1 MIPCVKCGKVETLM
15 KAGFVRG
22 KQRYFCKDCDYYFTL
37 PTLSTKSVRRK
48 RHQTTIIDIAQELG
62 VSNSTVSRALHNHPD
77 INPDTRKAVLDKA
90 QELDYQPNQLAHSLV
105 KSRTNTVGIIVPEF
119 LTQFFPNVIVG
130 AQRML
135 RQADYNLMIM
145 QSGESYETEVANTRA
160 MLANR
165 VDGLLVSM
173 SHETNN
179 YDHFRTFEKRDIP
192 VVYFNRVIEGLGT
205 HKVVA
210 DDYQGA
216 FAAVE
221 HLIRNGYRRIAH
233 LGGPPNLLIS
243 QERLRGYREALKK
256 YELPELPEL
265 IIHGDFTAQKAA
277 IYARHLL
284 DLPEPPDAIFAVNDP
299 TAIEI
304 LTLAKAKGIRVPEE
318 LGIVGFSDDPIAV
331 YIGSGLTTV
340 KQPTTQIGEAAATM
354 ILGLMRGEEETIP
367 QRIMV
372 LEGELVIR
380 GSSVRNLAIS
390 PAPAASA
397 GNP

>member
-1 MIPCVKCGKVETLM
+1 M

-22 KQRYFCKDCDYYFTL
+22 KQRYYCKECDYYFTL
-37 PTLSTKSVRRK
+37 PSTNKKTERRK

-77 INPDTRKAVLDKA
+77 INAETRKAILDKA
-90 QELDYQPNQLAHSLV
+90 QELDYQLNQLAHSLV

-130 AQRML
+130 AQLVL
-135 RQADYNLMIM
+135 RQAGYNLMIM
-145 QSGESYETEVANTRA
+145 QSGESYETEVANTKA
-160 MLANR
+160 LLANR

-192 VVYFNRVIEGLGT
+192 MVYFNRVIEGLGT

-210 DDYQGA
+210 DDFQGA
-216 FAAVE
+216 FTVVE
-221 HLIRNGYRRIAH
+221 HLIQNGYRRIAH

-243 QERLRGYREALKK
+243 QERERGYREALKK
-256 YELPELPEL
+256 YNLPALPEL

-277 IYARHLL
+277 IYGKHLL
-284 DLPEPPDAIFAVNDP
+284 DLSEPPDAIFAVNDP

-304 LTLAKAKGIRVPEE
+304 LTLAKAKGVRVPEE
-318 LGIVGFSDDPIAV
+318 LGVVGFSDDPIALH
-331 YIGSGLTTV
+331 IGNGLTTV
-340 KQPTTQIGEAAATM
+340 KQPTAQIGEAAAAM
-354 ILGLMRGEEETIP
+354 ILGMMRGEEEAFMPKT
-367 QRIMV
+367 MV
-372 LEGELVIR
+372 LGAELVVR
-380 GSSVRNLAIS
+380 GSSVRK
-390 PAPAASA
+390 
-397 GNP
+397 

>member
-1 MIPCVKCGKVETLM
+1 M

-22 KQRYFCKDCDYYFTL
+22 KQRYCCKVCSYYFTM
-37 PTLSTKSVRRK
+37 PAANPKSERRR

-77 INPDTRKAVLDKA
+77 INPDTRKAILDKA

-105 KSRTNTVGIIVPEF
+105 KSRTNTVGIVVPEF

-130 AQRML
+130 AQRVL
-135 RQADYNLMIM
+135 RQAGYNLMIM
-145 QSGESYETEVANTRA
+145 QSGESYDNEVANTKA
-160 MLANR
+160 LLANR

-179 YDHFRTFEKRDIP
+179 YDHFLTFEKRYIP

-210 DDYQGA
+210 NDYQGA

-221 HLIRNGYRRIAH
+221 HLIENGYRRIAH

-243 QERLRGYREALKK
+243 QERERGYREALHK
-256 YELPELPEL
+256 YHLPALPEL

-318 LGIVGFSDDPIAV
+318 LGVVGFSDDPIAV
-331 YIGSGLTTV
+331 HIGSGLTTV
-340 KQPTTQIGEAAATM
+340 KQPTAQIGEAAAAM
-354 ILGLMRGEEETIP
+354 VLGMMRGEEEALSAKTV
-367 QRIMV
+367 V
-372 LEGELVIR
+372 LEAELIVR
-380 GSSVRNLAIS
+380 GSSVSGAIE
-390 PAPAASA
+390 PK
-397 GNP
+397 G

>member
-1 MIPCVKCGKVETLM
+1 MTTCVKCGKKETVM

-22 KQRYFCKDCDYYFTL
+22 KQRFLCKNCDYYFTL
-37 PTLSTKSVRRK
+37 PKPPEKNIRRK
-48 RHQTTIIDIAQELG
+48 RHQTTIIDIANELG

-77 INPDTRKAVLDKA
+77 INPDTKKAILDKA

-130 AQRML
+130 AQKVL
-135 RQADYNLMIM
+135 RLAGYNLVIM
-145 QSGESYETEVANTRA
+145 QSGESYDIEVANTKA
-160 MLANR
+160 LLANR

-179 YDHFRTFEKRDIP
+179 YDHFRNFEKREVP
-192 VVYFNRVIEGLGT
+192 VVYFNRVVEELGT

-210 DDYQGA
+210 NDYQGA

-221 HLIRNGYRRIAH
+221 HLIQNGYRRIAH

-243 QERLRGYREALKK
+243 QERLRGYRDALQK
-256 YELPELPEL
+256 YGLLVLPELV
-265 IIHGDFTAQKAA
+265 IHGDFTAQKAA
-277 IYARHLL
+277 IYAQYLL
-284 DLPEPPDAIFAVNDP
+284 DLAESPDAIFAVNDP

-304 LTLAKAKGIRVPEE
+304 LTLAKARELRVPQD
-318 LGIVGFSDDPIAV
+318 LGVVGFSDDPIAL

-340 KQPTTQIGEAAATM
+340 KQPTARMGEAAAAM
-354 ILGLMRGEEETIP
+354 VLGMMRGEEEWLLPKTE
-367 QRIMV
+367 V
-372 LEGELVIR
+372 LQAELIIR
-380 GSSVRNLAIS
+380 GSSVRK
-390 PAPAASA
+390 
-397 GNP
+397 

>member
-1 MIPCVKCGKVETLM
+1 M

-22 KQRYFCKDCDYYFTL
+22 KQRYCCKDCSYYFTM
-37 PTLSTKSVRRK
+37 PAENRRNERRR

-77 INPDTRKAVLDKA
+77 INPETRKAILDKA

-105 KSRTNTVGIIVPEF
+105 KSRTNTVGIVVPEF
-119 LTQFFPNVIVG
+119 FTQFFPSVIVG
-130 AQRML
+130 AQRVL
-135 RQADYNLMIM
+135 RQVGYNLMIM
-145 QSGESYETEVANTRA
+145 QTGESYDTEVANTKTL
-160 MLANR
+160 LANR

-179 YDHFRTFEKRDIP
+179 YDHFHAFEKRDIP
-192 VVYFNRVIEGLGT
+192 VVYFNRVIEGLGS

-221 HLIRNGYRRIAH
+221 HLIQNGYRRIAH

-243 QERLRGYREALKK
+243 QERLRGYRDALHKH
-256 YELPELPEL
+256 ELPILPEL

-284 DLPEPPDAIFAVNDP
+284 DLPQPPDAIFAVNDP

-304 LTLAKAKGIRVPEE
+304 LTLAKAKGIHVPEA
-318 LGIVGFSDDPIAV
+318 LGVVGFSDDPIAAH
-331 YIGSGLTTV
+331 IGSGLTTV
-340 KQPTTQIGEAAATM
+340 RQPTAQIGEAAAAM
-354 ILGLMRGEEETIP
+354 ILEMIQGDERSLLPKTV
-367 QRIMV
+367 V
-372 LEGELVIR
+372 LEAELVVR
-380 GSSVRNLAIS
+380 GSSAREFPES
-390 PAPAASA
+390 FERQAASFL
-397 GNP
+397 GS

>member
-1 MIPCVKCGKVETLM
+1 MTPCVKCGQVEAVM

-22 KQRYFCKDCDYYFTL
+22 KQRFLCKNCDYYFTL
-37 PTLSTKSVRRK
+37 PNADKKNTRRR
-48 RHQTTIIDIAQELG
+48 RHQTTIIDIAKELG

-77 INPDTRKAVLDKA
+77 INADTRQAILDKA

-105 KSRTNTVGIIVPEF
+105 KSRTNTVGIVVPEF
-119 LTQFFPNVIVG
+119 FTQFFPSVIVG
-130 AQRML
+130 AQRVL
-135 RQADYNLMIM
+135 RQAGYNLMIM
-145 QSGESYETEVANTRA
+145 QTGESYDTEVANTKTL
-160 MLANR
+160 LANR

-179 YDHFRTFEKRDIP
+179 YDHFRAFEKRDIP
-192 VVYFNRVIEGLGT
+192 VVYFNRVIKGLGT

-221 HLIRNGYRRIAH
+221 HLIQNGYRRIAH

-243 QERLRGYREALKK
+243 QERERGYREALQK
-256 YELPELPEL
+256 YTLPILPEL
-265 IIHGDFTAQKAA
+265 IIHGDFTTQKAA

-284 DLPEPPDAIFAVNDP
+284 DLPQPPDAIFAVNDP

-318 LGIVGFSDDPIAV
+318 LGVVGFSDDPIAAH
-331 YIGSGLTTV
+331 IGSGLTTV
-340 KQPTTQIGEAAATM
+340 RQPTTKIGEAAANLV
-354 ILGLMRGEEETIP
+354 LGLLRGDEAFLSP
-367 QRIMV
+367 QTAV
-372 LEGELVIR
+372 LEAELIVR
-380 GSSVRNLAIS
+380 GSSTKAKIQS
-390 PAPAASA
+390 HHSE
-397 GNP
+397 